1 MRGSMFAPCRKDFW
15 PSRVLARPAAS
26 RPPSLTNFL
35 TAPIM
40 SGVPRLNSEAAEAGL
55 MPDTEASALAKPFV
69 LSPPRRLESRPE
81 PTDCIAPAPPAPPIR
96 LVMLPSERVSR
107 FSPCTI
113 LNRSPAPCGVEALVI
128 MPPSSA
134 GTIEPTADWIP
145 ESLSPSILPAS
156 PINCLPMPLFKSS
169 RILMDMMVLSASG
182 FWTSAPYRA
191 VDERAIRTA
200 NFLMSSV
207 GC

>member
-1 MRGSMFAPCRKDFW
+1 MPGASLGCWSNGGTGRS
-15 PSRVLARPAAS
+15 SS

-40 SGVPRLNSEAAEAGL
+40 SGVPRLSSEAAEAGL
-55 MPDTEASALAKPFV
+55 MPDTEASALARPFV
-69 LSPPRRLESRPE
+69 LSPPRRLERSPE

-96 LVMLPSERVSR
+96 LAMLPSEPVSR

-113 LNRSPAPCGVEALVI
+113 LKRSPAPCGVEALVI

-134 GTIEPTADWIP
+134 GTIEPTADWMP

-156 PINCLPMPLFKSS
+156 PINCLPMPLFKIS
-169 RILMDMMVLSASG
+169 RILMDMMVLSSSG
-182 FWTSAPYRA
+182 FWTPAPYKA
-191 VDERAIRTA
+191 VEECAIRTA
-200 NFLMSSV
+200 NNLVPFTA
-207 GC
+207 C